1 MLRGLAGYCPA
12 MTNPRH
18 NGLTSVADQS
28 EDERGGP
35 GSILSRQSADHAVLD
50 RLMRDYDAEP
60 DADARG
66 RIVAE
71 LSERAL
77 RHAFAE
83 ETVLFPA
90 YRKHLPGDG
99 DELTAHI
106 EGDHQQIND
115 MLEDLQRADP
125 RSPGYDAEVRRAFE
139 VIRHDAHDEE
149 DDLLPRLQQVASAE
163 ELRVIG
169 AAWEAQRLASPT
181 RPHPKISRRPPGNVV
196 AGAGL
201 AVSDRVKDAFDAL
214 APIGSARRA
223 ACQGAVAGLVG
234 TAVMTGGEKA
244 EQALTGRPNSYV
256 PARTL
261 QRLLGRTEPVDADG
275 WNHAMHWGTGVLLGV
290 VRGLVAHAGLRGAR
304 GSLALAGVRTGFD
317 HLLETSTRV
326 ERSPLSWPTRLL
338 AVDAY
343 HKTVY
348 ALVTGAVVDALAARS
363 QHPARGA

>member
-1 MLRGLAGYCPA
+1 

-28 EDERGGP
+28 ETERGGP
-35 GSILSRQSADHAVLD
+35 GSILSRQSADHADLD
-50 RLMRDYDAEP
+50 ALMHAYDAEP

-66 RIVAE
+66 KVVAE
-71 LSERAL
+71 LGERAL

-90 YRKHLPGDG
+90 YRKHLPGDR

-106 EGDHQQIND
+106 EGDHQQINE

-125 RSPGYDAEVRRAFE
+125 RSVGYDAEVRRAFA

-149 DDLLPRLQQVASAE
+149 DDLLPRLQQVAGVE
-163 ELRVIG
+163 ELQAIG
-169 AAWEAQRLASPT
+169 AAWEAARVGSPT
-181 RPHPKISRRPPGNVV
+181 RPHPKVSRRPPGNLV

-223 ACQGAVAGLVG
+223 ACQGAVAGVVG
-234 TAVMTGGEKA
+234 VAVMTVGEKA
-244 EQALTGRPNSYV
+244 EQSLTRRPNSQV
-256 PARTL
+256 PAKTL
-261 QRLLGRTEPVDADG
+261 QRLAGRPQPHESDV
-275 WNHAMHWGTGVLLGV
+275 WNHAMHWGTGALVGA
-290 VRGLVAHAGLRGAR
+290 VRGLMGHAGLRGLPA
-304 GSLALAGVRTGFD
+304 SLAFTGVRLATDQTLENGTGVGAPPW
-317 HLLETSTRV
+317 T
-326 ERSPLSWPTRLL
+326 WPRDELVIDVL
-338 AVDAY
+338 

-348 ALVTGAVVDALAARS
+348 ALVTGAVVDRLLARG

>member
-1 MLRGLAGYCPA
+1 
-12 MTNPRH
+12 MTNPRQ

-28 EDERGGP
+28 ETERGGP

-50 RLMRDYDAEP
+50 EFMHAYDAEP

-71 LSERAL
+71 LGERAL

-90 YRKHLPGDG
+90 YRKHLPGDR

-106 EGDHQQIND
+106 EGDHQQINE
-115 MLEDLQRADP
+115 MLKDLQRADP
-125 RSPGYDAEVRRAFE
+125 RSASYDAEVRRAFA

-149 DDLLPRLQQVASAE
+149 DDLLPRLQQVAGPE
-163 ELRVIG
+163 ELQAIG
-169 AAWEAQRLASPT
+169 AAWEAARIGSPT
-181 RPHPKISRRPPGNVV
+181 RPHPKVSRRPPGNLV

-223 ACQGAVAGLVG
+223 AAQGGVAGLVG
-234 TAVMTGGEKA
+234 TVVMTVGEKA
-244 EQALTGRPNSYV
+244 EQALTGRPDSYV

-261 QRLLGRTEPVDADG
+261 QRLLGRRHPRDSAA
-275 WNHAMHWGTGVLLGV
+275 WNHTMHWGTGVLLGV
-290 VRGLVAHAGLRGAR
+290 VRGLVGRAGLRGVGGAA
-304 GSLALAGVRTGFD
+304 ALTGGRIGFD
-317 HLLETSTRV
+317 HLLETATRV
-326 ERSPLSWPTRLL
+326 ERSPLSWPAGVM
-338 AVDAY
+338 AVDAA

-348 ALVTGAVVDALAARS
+348 AVVTGAVADLLLARS

>member
-1 MLRGLAGYCPA
+1 

-35 GSILSRQSADHAVLD
+35 GSILSRQSADHADLD
-50 RLMRDYDAEP
+50 ALMHAYDAEP
-60 DADARG
+60 DVDARG

-71 LSERAL
+71 LGERAL

-90 YRKHLPGDG
+90 YRQHLAGDH

-106 EGDHQQIND
+106 EGDHQQVNEL
-115 MLEDLQRADP
+115 LEDLQRADP

-149 DDLLPRLQQVASAE
+149 DDLLPRLQRVATVG
-163 ELRVIG
+163 ELRAIG
-169 AAWEAQRLASPT
+169 AAWEVARLASPT
-181 RPHPKISRRPPGNVV
+181 RPHPKISRRPPGNLV

-201 AVSDRVKDAFDAL
+201 AVSDRVKDAVDSF

-223 ACQGAVAGLVG
+223 AGQGAVAGLIG
-234 TAVMTGGEKA
+234 TVVMTGGEKV
-244 EQALTGRPNSYV
+244 EQALTGRPDSYV

-261 QRLLGRTEPVDADG
+261 QRLLGRTAAGDGGAGGGAASDG
-275 WNHAMHWGTGVLLGV
+275 WNQAMHWGTGVLVGAAGGLLG
-290 VRGLVAHAGLRGAR
+290 H
-304 GSLALAGVRTGFD
+304 AGVRGVRGAVALTGVRIAVD
-317 HLLETSTRV
+317 HVLETATRV
-326 ERSPLSWPTRLL
+326 ERSPLSWPVPLL
-338 AVDAY
+338 
-343 HKTVY
+343 
-348 ALVTGAVVDALAARS
+348 VVDAGHKGVYSVVTTAVAGWLRS
-363 QHPARGA
+363 RSRHPARGA